1 MAGPKQVKH
10 SIALAVTEVGQPD
23 RVILVCRPL
32 HDEDFPGMWGLPAA
46 SCKNRENLHMAAAR
60 VGIQKLGVALEVGPV
75 LATGTQQRP
84 GYNLEM
90 TLFEAQ
96 LTGSRP
102 ALPQV
107 DESGEGPTLYTD
119 WRWGEAED
127 LGDSAE
133 KGSLCSQLLLENRG
147 LRTNP
152 G

>member
-1 MAGPKQVKH
+1 M
-10 SIALAVTEVGQPD
+10 S
-23 RVILVCRPL
+23 
-32 HDEDFPGMWGLPAA
+32 
-46 SCKNRENLHMAAAR
+46 AAR
-60 VGIQKLGVALEVGPV
+60 VGIQKLDVAVEVGPV
-75 LATGTQQRP
+75 LATGIQQRP

-96 LTGSRP
+96 VAGSRP

-107 DESGEGPTLYTD
+107 DESGEGPPLYTD

-127 LGDSAE
+127 LRDSAE
-133 KGSLCSQLLLENRG
+133 NGALCSQLLLGNRG